1 MQAYI
6 KAALRVFIII
16 YALLHFF
23 TYFYEIEF
31 LILLL
36 GLAGF
41 GIFLCAVLYYSP
53 GKIKMPLSLFLT
65 GAVLI
70 VFSEGS
76 SISGLHGGLIQMR
89 DMIGLIVVIPLI
101 GWVLRG
107 EAYMEAIMQAGHRF
121 LNTSRKFY
129 AGMLSLTQVIAYFLM
144 FGAIPMML
152 QFENWLLNK
161 ERGEAWE
168 HMKGT
173 AVLRG
178 FSLSVLWVVSI
189 PSFAFAVEVM
199 DAPLGIS
206 IFQGMAVSVF
216 GVILAIVF
224 SKFEEKRYKVDLT
237 EGLQREIGEVLK
249 GSESKEEIH
258 RLVKEFIVLFVTL
271 FGTIFLVNSLADM
284 PLLVLIPLV
293 VVVWIAAYY
302 TVKGRIPTL
311 VLEAKRHY
319 ADGLAP
325 QAYQLCIMLGAGT
338 MIFGLNQT
346 VFPDMMVN
354 GLYAFQEALPFI
366 NVLHILPFMVII
378 LGFFALGPL
387 TVMVLVGGILESIHL
402 PYPPELIVLSITT
415 GSAISILLSPLIM
428 PLIILSGA
436 NGLSGFK
443 NGILFNWKYALV
455 LYIGVQIYIQMRIA
469 LG

>member
-1 MQAYI
+1 MQSYI
-6 KAALRVFIII
+6 TLALRVFIIM

-23 TYFYEIEF
+23 TYFYENEF
-31 LILLL
+31 LLLAL
-36 GLAGF
+36 GVAGL
-41 GIFLCAVLYYSP
+41 GIFICAVLYYTP
-53 GKIKMPLSLFLT
+53 GKIKMPLTLFLI
-65 GAVLI
+65 GAMLI
-70 VFSEGS
+70 IFSEGS
-76 SISGLHGGLIQMR
+76 SFAGLHGGLIQMR

-121 LNTSRKFY
+121 LDTSRKFY
-129 AGMLSLTQVIAYFLM
+129 AGMMSLTQVIAYFLM

-152 QFENWLLNK
+152 QFENWLLEK
-161 ERGEAWE
+161 EKGEAWE
-168 HMKGT
+168 HLKGT

-189 PSFAFAVEVM
+189 PSFAFVVEVM

-206 IFQGMAVSVF
+206 IFQGMAVSIF
-216 GVILAIVF
+216 GVILAIIF
-224 SKFEEKRYKVDLT
+224 STFEEKRYQVDLT
-237 EGLQREIGEVLK
+237 KGLQREIGEVLK
-249 GSESKEEIH
+249 DSAGTEEVN
-258 RLVKEFIVLFVTL
+258 RLVKEFVILFITL
-271 FGTIFLVNSLADM
+271 FGTIFLLNGLADM

-293 VVVWIAAYY
+293 VLVWIIAYY
-302 TVKGRIPTL
+302 LIKRRIPTL
-311 VLEAKRHY
+311 MLEARRHY
-319 ADGLAP
+319 EDGLAP

-346 VFPDMMVN
+346 VFPDKMVN
-354 GLYAFQEALPFI
+354 GLYAFQQAVPFM

-402 PYPPELIVLSITT
+402 PYPPELIVLAITT

-436 NGLSGFK
+436 NGLSGLK
-443 NGILFNWKYALV
+443 NGIIFNWKYALA
-455 LYIGVQIYIQMRIA
+455 LYVGVQIYIQARVA
-469 LG
+469 FG